1 MPHLLLDALF
11 IAGVA
16 LVLVSGKP
24 VSRHQ
29 HTRVRRA
36 AAEASFH
43 PSHSTRGKRAFQVLD
58 IPVSH
63 VPVSVGSIEVSPS
76 VNVNGVDVSPSVNGE
91 GIRGSSQGN
100 AGGPDGSSP
109 VTLGGTDGSSPASN
123 DPSKLADGVPTT
135 NLLEVDLQSDVSI
148 SDSHLEGDAAQ
159 AKPQEQCPGISVAR
173 HVTSALLEVLQLH
186 IPSSPGE
193 PTPPPG
199 TDKNAEVDSQ
209 NAPASQPRIS
219 QDHLTSLLETISNQL
234 DLVTK
239 NTNFAEGKEDMVK
252 HNLSRKS

>member
-36 AAEASFH
+36 AAEASSH

-58 IPVSH
+58 MPVPVSH

-91 GIRGSSQGN
+91 GIRGSFQVN
-100 AGGPDGSSP
+100 A
-109 VTLGGTDGSSPASN
+109 GGTDGSSSVTLLIF
-123 DPSKLADGVPTT
+123 LAIFD
-135 NLLEVDLQSDVSI
+135 I
-148 SDSHLEGDAAQ
+148 
-159 AKPQEQCPGISVAR
+159 
-173 HVTSALLEVLQLH
+173 
-186 IPSSPGE
+186 
-193 PTPPPG
+193 
-199 TDKNAEVDSQ
+199 
-209 NAPASQPRIS
+209 
-219 QDHLTSLLETISNQL
+219 
-234 DLVTK
+234 
-239 NTNFAEGKEDMVK
+239 
-252 HNLSRKS
+252 